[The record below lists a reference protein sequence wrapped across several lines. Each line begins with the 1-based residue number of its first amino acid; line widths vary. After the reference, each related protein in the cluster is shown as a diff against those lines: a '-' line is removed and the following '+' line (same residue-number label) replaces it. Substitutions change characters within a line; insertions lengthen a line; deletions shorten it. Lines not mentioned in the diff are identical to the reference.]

1 MGFESVIYK
10 YYYRFKSPKTLT
22 IFKPKFRTMNKLILA
37 ALCFTTLFFTN
48 CNKNDDS
55 APPPTPTKTELI
67 TKSSWKFST
76 AFAGSTDVSSAPQ
89 LACFKDNII
98 TFSTNL
104 TGNINEGT
112 NICSP
117 TTAGPFTW
125 NFANSEN
132 TLHISTVL
140 ISGGSNDF
148 TLVSL
153 SETQLVVSQN
163 YPPYGTVTV
172 TFIH

>member
-1 MGFESVIYK
+1 
-10 YYYRFKSPKTLT
+10 
-22 IFKPKFRTMNKLILA
+22 MNKLILA
-37 ALCFTTLFFTN
+37 TVFCFTALFFTN
-48 CNKNDDS
+48 CDKNETP
-55 APPPTPTKTELI
+55 APPPPTKTELI

-76 AFAGSTDVSSAPQ
+76 ALAGSTDVSNAPQ

-117 TTAGPFTW
+117 TTAGSFTW
-125 NFANSEN
+125 NFASSE
-132 TLHISTVL
+132 TILHISTVL
-140 ISGGSNDF
+140 ITGGINDF

-153 SETQLVVSQN
+153 TETQLVVSQN
-163 YPPYGTVTV
+163 YPSIGVITV

>member
-1 MGFESVIYK
+1 
-10 YYYRFKSPKTLT
+10 
-22 IFKPKFRTMNKLILA
+22 MNKLILA
-37 ALCFTTLFFTN
+37 TVLCFTTLFFTS
-48 CNKNDDS
+48 CDKNDDP
-55 APPPTPTKTELI
+55 APPPPPTKTELI

-98 TFSTNL
+98 TFSANL
-104 TGNINEGT
+104 TGSINEGT

-117 TTAGPFTW
+117 TTAGSFTW
-125 NFANSEN
+125 NFASSE
-132 TLHISTVL
+132 TLLHISTVL
-140 ISGGSNDF
+140 ITGGSNDF

-153 SETQLVVSQN
+153 TETQLVVSQN
-163 YPPYGTVTV
+163 YPSIGVITV

>member
-1 MGFESVIYK
+1 
-10 YYYRFKSPKTLT
+10 
-22 IFKPKFRTMNKLILA
+22 MNKLILA
-37 ALCFTTLFFTN
+37 TVLCFTALLFTN
-48 CNKNDDS
+48 CDKDDNPN
-55 APPPTPTKTELI
+55 PPATKTKTELI
-67 TKSSWKFST
+67 SQGTWKFST
-76 AFAGSTDVSSAPQ
+76 AFAGSTDVSNAPQ

-98 TFSTNL
+98 TFSANL

-125 NFANSEN
+125 NFASSEAM
-132 TLHISTVL
+132 LHISTVL

-153 SETQLVVSQN
+153 TETQLVTSQN

>member
-1 MGFESVIYK
+1 
-10 YYYRFKSPKTLT
+10 
-22 IFKPKFRTMNKLILA
+22 MNKLILA
-37 ALCFTTLFFTN
+37 SVLCYTVLLFTN
-48 CNKNDDS
+48 CDKNDD
-55 APPPTPTKTELI
+55 PPPPAPKTKTELI
-67 TKSSWKFST
+67 SQGTWKFST
-76 AFAGSTDVSSAPQ
+76 AFAGSTDVSNAPQ

-117 TTAGPFTW
+117 TTAGSFTW
-125 NFANSEN
+125 NFASSE
-132 TLHISTVL
+132 TILHISTVL
-140 ISGGSNDF
+140 ITGGSNDF

-153 SETQLVVSQN
+153 TATQLVVSQN
-163 YPPYGTVTV
+163 YPPIGTVTV

>member
-1 MGFESVIYK
+1 
-10 YYYRFKSPKTLT
+10 
-22 IFKPKFRTMNKLILA
+22 MNKLILA
-37 ALCFTTLFFTN
+37 TVFCFTAFFFTN
-48 CNKNDDS
+48 CDKNETP
-55 APPPTPTKTELI
+55 APPPPTKTELI

-76 AFAGSTDVSSAPQ
+76 ALAGSTDVSNAPQ

-117 TTAGPFTW
+117 TTAGSFTW
-125 NFANSEN
+125 NFASSE
-132 TLHISTVL
+132 TILHISTVL
-140 ISGGSNDF
+140 ITGGSNDF
-148 TLVSL
+148 TLVNL
-153 SETQLVVSQN
+153 TETQLVVSQN
-163 YPPYGTVTV
+163 YPSIGVITV

>member
-1 MGFESVIYK
+1 
-10 YYYRFKSPKTLT
+10 
-22 IFKPKFRTMNKLILA
+22 MNKLILA
-37 ALCFTTLFFTN
+37 TVFCFTALFFTN
-48 CNKNDDS
+48 CDKNDD
-55 APPPTPTKTELI
+55 PPPAPQPTKTELI

-76 AFAGSTDVSSAPQ
+76 AFAGSTDVSSVPQ

-98 TFSTNL
+98 TFSANL
-104 TGNINEGT
+104 SGNINEGT

-125 NFANSEN
+125 NFASNE
-132 TLHISTVL
+132 TILHISTVL
-140 ISGGSNDF
+140 ITGGSNDF

-153 SETQLVVSQN
+153 TETQLVVSQN
-163 YPPYGTVTV
+163 YPPIGTVTV

>member
-1 MGFESVIYK
+1 
-10 YYYRFKSPKTLT
+10 
-22 IFKPKFRTMNKLILA
+22 MNKLILA
-37 ALCFTTLFFTN
+37 TVFCFTALFFTN
-48 CNKNDDS
+48 CDKNETP
-55 APPPTPTKTELI
+55 APPPPTKTELI

-76 AFAGSTDVSSAPQ
+76 ALAGSTDVSNAPQ

-117 TTAGPFTW
+117 TTAGSFTW
-125 NFANSEN
+125 NFASSE
-132 TLHISTVL
+132 TILHISTVL
-140 ISGGSNDF
+140 ITGGSNDF

-153 SETQLVVSQN
+153 TETQLVVSQN
-163 YPPYGTVTV
+163 YPPIGTVTV

>member
-1 MGFESVIYK
+1 
-10 YYYRFKSPKTLT
+10 
-22 IFKPKFRTMNKLILA
+22 MNKLILA
-37 ALCFTTLFFTN
+37 IVFCFTAFFFTS
-48 CNKNDDS
+48 CDKNETP
-55 APPPTPTKTELI
+55 APTPPTKTELI

-76 AFAGSTDVSSAPQ
+76 ALAGSTDVSNAPQ

-117 TTAGPFTW
+117 TTAGSFTW
-125 NFANSEN
+125 NFASSE
-132 TLHISTVL
+132 TILHISTVL
-140 ISGGSNDF
+140 ITGGSNDF

-153 SETQLVVSQN
+153 TETQLVVSQN
-163 YPPYGTVTV
+163 YPSIGVITV